1 VATDNITVARQIDNG
16 SRTIDNLTSSS
27 FADGT
32 KVITRANF
40 VSDNGSQVIVTG
52 AFLSSTT
59 DNTSA
64 QIWTYVA
71 DGGKNI
77 SASGGTIDNASD
89 TIALDLTAPTIQ
101 ITSMI
106 GKSDNLTALDNQTFT
121 DNRTVTMVLDYNDNA
136 TTVAYF
142 VSGYNFDYSDNTSHP
157 THITNLTNGTPGD
170 NDSFANDLTKTVW
183 SVLDN
188 ETGDNATGS
197 YSVTDNYTGDNQ
209 TITLDLSSGDGLKTV
224 YVWAKD
230 IANNISL
237 VANDNIT
244 VDTTGPVKSSTN
256 WSLKNDATITDNL
269 TIVIDNDTLFTD
281 ALLSVHRLYFTDNV
295 SETPTNAG
303 LFTRIPNG
311 NMDNLTYNFGN
322 GTGTYA
328 AGNTL
333 SLYAWAVDN
342 ASNISDNYTT
352 ASIVFDNASPTG
364 GLDNVTV
371 TIDNTSS
378 GVIGF
383 SIDNQTFYVNKTTI
397 SFDNASLLS
406 SSSDNS
412 TLYFQVLDN
421 GTSGASGV
429 YDTNSVSTSVSKS
442 GLTEGT
448 NTLYVWA
455 KDPAGN
461 GPTLIDNL
469 TVIVDTTAPTID
481 NITLYEG
488 DTDNSSYTIDNGT
501 LKIDFNDNATD
512 GSGLGVHKY
521 YASTSNTF
529 VDNASLWKVYN
540 STDNGTIDVANIST
554 KEGDNVT
561 VYVWMIDNV
570 SNVNRS
576 GYATDQIT
584 VFVQDP
590 SGNANGNGGANHADN
605 TTVNSISSSSISENV
620 TIPLVATDNFVV
632 KSYYITST
640 ESENVGTAS
649 NWVNFTNPG
658 PSVSENAS
666 FSLSGQ
672 TLVDNMT
679 LYLWLR
685 DNSSQITDNYTLTY
699 AKLIDNASPVIS
711 NFTIFDNTTGSDNV
725 THINDNVSKLS
736 ITASDAFKVQ
746 YYYVS
751 DNASD
756 NISVANFTAFSSS
769 GVSISENITYIFDN
783 STLTSGDNLT
793 LHVWVKD
800 NNSNVSAFG
809 SDNITYY

>member
-1 VATDNITVARQIDNG
+1 
-16 SRTIDNLTSSS
+16 
-27 FADGT
+27 
-32 KVITRANF
+32 
-40 VSDNGSQVIVTG
+40 
-52 AFLSSTT
+52 
-59 DNTSA
+59 
-64 QIWTYVA
+64 
-71 DGGKNI
+71 
-77 SASGGTIDNASD
+77 
-89 TIALDLTAPTIQ
+89 
-101 ITSMI
+101 
-106 GKSDNLTALDNQTFT
+106 
-121 DNRTVTMVLDYNDNA
+121 
-136 TTVAYF
+136 
-142 VSGYNFDYSDNTSHP
+142 
-157 THITNLTNGTPGD
+157 
-170 NDSFANDLTKTVW
+170 
-183 SVLDN
+183 
-188 ETGDNATGS
+188 
-197 YSVTDNYTGDNQ
+197 
-209 TITLDLSSGDGLKTV
+209 V
-224 YVWAKD
+224 Y
-230 IANNISL
+230 
-237 VANDNIT
+237 
-244 VDTTGPVKSSTN
+244 
-256 WSLKNDATITDNL
+256 
-269 TIVIDNDTLFTD
+269 
-281 ALLSVHRLYFTDNV
+281 
-295 SETPTNAG
+295 
-303 LFTRIPNG
+303 
-311 NMDNLTYNFGN
+311 
-322 GTGTYA
+322 
-328 AGNTL
+328 
-333 SLYAWAVDN
+333 
-342 ASNISDNYTT
+342 
-352 ASIVFDNASPTG
+352 
-364 GLDNVTV
+364 
-371 TIDNTSS
+371 
-378 GVIGF
+378 
-383 SIDNQTFYVNKTTI
+383 
-397 SFDNASLLS
+397 
-406 SSSDNS
+406 
-412 TLYFQVLDN
+412 
-421 GTSGASGV
+421 
-429 YDTNSVSTSVSKS
+429 
-442 GLTEGT
+442 
-448 NTLYVWA
+448 
-455 KDPAGN
+455 
-461 GPTLIDNL
+461 
-469 TVIVDTTAPTID
+469 
-481 NITLYEG
+481 
-488 DTDNSSYTIDNGT
+488 
-501 LKIDFNDNATD
+501 
-512 GSGLGVHKY
+512 KY

-570 SNVNRS
+570 SNVNTS
-576 GYATDQIT
+576 GHASDQIA
-584 VFVQDP
+584 VLAQDP

-756 NISVANFTAFSSS
+756 NISAANFTAFSSS